1 MYTENHASSAWFSV
15 YNNSLFLEYPTAPPY
30 LFFSLPAN
38 CPLSLF
44 PSPLHVA
51 LFSFPSTPSLLPP
64 AAAPFFFPPLNAC
77 APPFFS
83 SPFPR
88 TPPFFLLS
96 LEGRGG
102 TRPRRVRVRAKESP
116 KIGAPL
122 WKWLASG
129 GYFPHLFI
137 VIARLGKAEAIQYN
151 YLSLCI

>member
-1 MYTENHASSAWFSV
+1 MYTENPALGAWFSV

-77 APPFFS
+77 APFPARRHFFS
-83 SPFPR
+83 SPLR
-88 TPPFFLLS
+88 G
-96 LEGRGG
+96 EGG
-102 TRPRRVRVRAKESP
+102 TRTRRVRAKESP
-116 KIGAPL
+116 RIGAPL

-137 VIARLGKAEAIQYN
+137 VIARLEKPKQSSI
-151 YLSLCI
+151 SF

>member
-1 MYTENHASSAWFSV
+1 MPENPASSAWFSV

-64 AAAPFFFPPLNAC
+64 AAAPFFYPPLNTPARRLFSPLPFP
-77 APPFFS
+77 ARRHFFS
-83 SPFPR
+83 SP
-88 TPPFFLLS
+88 L
-96 LEGRGG
+96 RGEEG
-102 TRPRRVRVRAKESP
+102 TRTRRVRVRAKESP
-116 KIGAPL
+116 RIGAPL

-151 YLSLCI
+151 F